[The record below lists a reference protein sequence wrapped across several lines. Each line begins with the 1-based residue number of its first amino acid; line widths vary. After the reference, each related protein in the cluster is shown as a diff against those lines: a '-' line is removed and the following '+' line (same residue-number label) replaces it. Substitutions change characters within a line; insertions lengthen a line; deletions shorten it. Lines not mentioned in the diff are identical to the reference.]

1 MPKVY
6 NFRVSDFAR
15 PIANDVVNGTGIQGN
30 TQTKRLSNLFF
41 EAVRHEY
48 GNSLADAIKD
58 ENNSGHLTQEE
69 VLNTAKQ
76 LEKINDKV
84 NNTSKKEIKAGCK
97 RLQNIPES
105 MRRKI
110 EAEVRAK
117 LTDEFLANFLL
128 ANDDDEDDA
137 ELLRFGAGGSVELP
151 MAGRRR

>member
-1 MPKVY
+1 MPKVD

-84 NNTSKKEIKAGCK
+84 NNTWKRRSKQVANGC
-97 RLQNIPES
+97 
-105 MRRKI
+105 
-110 EAEVRAK
+110 RAFRSPC
-117 LTDEFLANFLL
+117 DE
-128 ANDDDEDDA
+128 
-137 ELLRFGAGGSVELP
+137 RSKPRCGQS
-151 MAGRRR
+151 